1 MRSRPPRRRP
11 ARPVADAPVAA
22 LVAGAED
29 LAKGWLVALIEEE
42 PLDRASS
49 IPVDEMARDGPAI
62 CALLVRSLASDAE
75 LERVAEG
82 VEALPSV
89 GELAGAH
96 TAAEVSHAVE
106 LLRAVLWSALLGAL
120 PDPDARLVAELAD
133 RLAVVCELVRE
144 AALRRLVGE
153 APAPTRPAALAGAVA
168 RARRHGTELSL
179 LVVELED
186 AERMLGVDPGL
197 ARDLGTAVRGAIAHA
212 RAEVEADGSR
222 VWVTASIGRRAAEGL
237 AADLAGAVRASG
249 APHGAPLRANVGVA
263 TLGVD
268 ADDAAGLI
276 GAAEEASLMAATR
289 GIEVVRTREPLAR
302 PDEPD

>member
-1 MRSRPPRRRP
+1 MRPRPPRRRP

-29 LAKGWLVALIEEE
+29 LAKGWLLALIEEQ

-82 VEALPSV
+82 VEALPRV
-89 GELAGAH
+89 GELAGAG

-106 LLRAVLWSALLGAL
+106 VLRAVLWDALLAAL
-120 PDPDARLVAELAD
+120 TDPDARLVAELAD

-144 AALRRLVGE
+144 AALRRLAGE
-153 APAPTRPAALAGAVA
+153 APAPTRPAALGDAVA
-168 RARRHGTELSL
+168 RARRHGSELSL
-179 LVVELED
+179 LLVELED
-186 AERMLGVDPGL
+186 AERMLEVEPGL
-197 ARDLGTAVRGAIAHA
+197 ARNLGTVVRGAIADA
-212 RAEVEADGSR
+212 PAEVEADGSR
-222 VWVTASIGRRAAEGL
+222 VWVMASIGRHAAEEL
-237 AADLAGAVRASG
+237 AAAVAGAVRASA
-249 APHGAPLRANVGVA
+249 APHGAPLQANVGVA

-268 ADDAAGLI
+268 AADAAGLI
-276 GAAEEASLMAATR
+276 GAAEEASLMAAAR
-289 GIEVVRTREPLAR
+289 GIEVARTREPLAR